1 MTGNDMKTIL
11 VRFNFRSA
19 IYSNQQSTG
28 VSLEVNLIS
37 IPELIADWILLLNI
51 FKILFQKL
59 STGIWVSVPSVCGM
73 VGYDIQEDLRSF
85 IN

>member
-1 MTGNDMKTIL
+1 MKTIL

-51 FKILFQKL
+51 FKIL
-59 STGIWVSVPSVCGM
+59 TGIWVSVPSVCGM